1 MKKLSPPDST
11 EVALLENGGLKEARL
26 TAFKYLKDC
35 HRQQKNAL
43 LIFVLEG
50 KPKHHSHRQISTW
63 WKEKI
68 FITNGALQQLNI

>member
-1 MKKLSPPDST
+1 MKKLSPTDST

-26 TAFKYLKDC
+26 TTFKYLEDC

-43 LIFVLEG
+43 LIFVLES
-50 KPKHHSHRQISTW
+50 KPKHHGQRQISTW

-68 FITNGALQQLNI
+68 FITNGAFQQLNI